1 MSLRTIEASL
11 FAQLETLL
19 TTASPGGYVVA
30 VARVAG
36 DRESQAKLEAAS
48 MVGDNLVAL
57 VQDRSAPADAI
68 HNSRGASQQT
78 LIAARWRVRVLVRN
92 TASIDAALSDAN
104 SGVYA
109 LQDAVIGALIGFKAA
124 GLQRN
129 ERVRFVGTETLL
141 HKPGR
146 FIATVIVETRYAIQ
160 APEPVTTTEEPL
172 LIHGDVNL
180 IPAADTAP
188 NPLTEVEAEP

>member
-92 TASIDAALSDAN
+92 TASVDAALSDAN

-109 LQDAVIGALIGFKAA
+109 LQDAVIGALVGFKAA

-129 ERVRFVGTETLL
+129 ERVRFVGTEPLL

-172 LIHGDVNL
+172 LIHGDINL